1 MRLGKLSGG
10 SPALQNPRP
19 CSASRLIIERMA
31 KVREHHTRTMSGRL
45 GSTQADWASH
55 DLAID
60 LPHDSEP
67 LLDGPQ

>member
-1 MRLGKLSGG
+1 MTG
-10 SPALQNPRP
+10 SILNPRLLNP
-19 CSASRLIIERMA
+19 RLVLCRLIIERMA
-31 KVREHHTRTMSGRL
+31 KVREHRTRTVSGRL
-45 GSTQADWASH
+45 GSSQADWASH

>member
-1 MRLGKLSGG
+1 
-10 SPALQNPRP
+10 
-19 CSASRLIIERMA
+19 MA